1 MAAPGGTHR
10 RTLALHWSAGRPPR
24 WPRLIVRIA
33 FVLVASAGLSIAFT
47 QGAAAADPLLP
58 APDESPS
65 ELTDSLTET
74 VAGPLEAAAGTTETA
89 ADSLAPGV
97 DAVTTPIV
105 QPATDTLEPV
115 ADTLAAIAE
124 PIGDV
129 VAPLAPIVDASA
141 PVTDQVVT
149 ILEPVED
156 VITPITE
163 RVAETPTVVPR
174 IWRPT
179 DPVIDPIEPSRSMDR
194 IAAFRAPL
202 PIDTEPVNPAP
213 RRSDAIQV
221 PAPGTIGLAA
231 PAQGTLGF
239 AAPVPPAVIAFAE
252 PAAVVRP
259 LPAGPDRPLVA
270 SSTPISSAGHGGV
283 DWTPMAVFGTLL
295 LLGLVSRALIT
306 TALLRP
312 PTVTLLVPVPPG

>member
-1 MAAPGGTHR
+1 MTAPGGTHR

-24 WPRLIVRIA
+24 WPRLVLRIA
-33 FVLVASAGLSIAFT
+33 FVLIASAGLSVAFT

-65 ELTDSLTET
+65 ELTDSLTGT

-89 ADSLAPGV
+89 AEALAPAV
-97 DAVTTPIV
+97 DSVAPIG
-105 QPATDTLEPV
+105 QPATDALEPV
-115 ADTLAAIAE
+115 ADSLAVIAE
-124 PIGDV
+124 PLGDV
-129 VAPLAPIVDASA
+129 VAPVLAPIVDASV

-156 VITPITE
+156 VIAPVLAP
-163 RVAETPTVVPR
+163 VAETPTVVLR
-174 IWRPT
+174 ILRPT
-179 DPVIDPIEPSRSMDR
+179 GLVIDPLEPSRSMDR
-194 IAAFRAPL
+194 IAAARASL
-202 PIDTEPVNPAP
+202 LIDTEPVNPVQ
-213 RRSDAIQV
+213 RRSDAIQAPV
-221 PAPGTIGLAA
+221 PGTIGVAA
-231 PAQGTLGF
+231 PA
-239 AAPVPPAVIAFAE
+239 PPAVIAFAE
-252 PAAVVRP
+252 SEAVVRP
-259 LPAGPDRPLVA
+259 LPAGPDRSLVA

-295 LLGLVSRALIT
+295 LLGLASCALIT

>member
-24 WPRLIVRIA
+24 WPRLVLRIA

-58 APDESPS
+58 APDESLS
-65 ELTDSLTET
+65 ELTDSLAET

-89 ADSLAPGV
+89 ADAIAPAV
-97 DAVTTPIV
+97 DAVTPIV
-105 QPATDTLEPV
+105 QPATDTLEPATDSLEPV
-115 ADTLAAIAE
+115 VDTLAAIAE

-129 VAPLAPIVDASA
+129 VAPVLAPIVDASA

-163 RVAETPTVVPR
+163 PVADTPTVVPR
-174 IWRPT
+174 ILRPT
-179 DPVIDPIEPSRSMDR
+179 DLIIDPLQPSRSMDR
-194 IAAFRAPL
+194 IAAARAPA
-202 PIDTEPVNPAP
+202 PIDTEPVNPAQ
-213 RRSDAIQV
+213 RRSDAIQA
-221 PAPGTIGLAA
+221 PAPGTIGFAA
-231 PAQGTLGF
+231 PA
-239 AAPVPPAVIAFAE
+239 PPAVIAFAE

-259 LPAGPDRPLVA
+259 LPVGPDRPVVA
-270 SSTPISSAGHGGV
+270 SSTPISSAGNGGAA
-283 DWTPMAVFGTLL
+283 WTPMAVFGTLL

-312 PTVTLLVPVPPG
+312 PAVTLLVPVPPG